1 MGPEKTGVLARLR
14 SAAGAMKREVAAYRL
29 VLKDPRTPAAAKVL
43 LGVAVGYAL
52 LPIDLVPDFLPVV
65 GHLDDLVIV
74 GGLVLLARRMI
85 PPEVVADC
93 RARVVRDASRPC
105 SAKQHCSAK

>member
-1 MGPEKTGVLARLR
+1 MSPRKARILDRLR
-14 SAAGAMKREVAAYRL
+14 SAAGALKREVIVHRL

-43 LGVAVGYAL
+43 LAAAVGYAL

-93 RARVVRDASRPC
+93 RARVARDAGRR
-105 SAKQHCSAK
+105 AGDER